1 MPIAS
6 IREIIAANKRA
17 IEAMVAKGAGTE
29 LTELLEDAQD
39 DLRAR
44 LTKALRAWLRER
56 FTGAQLAATRTL
68 VQQAIVDAKI
78 ALKTHVTVKQ
88 RQAARRSSELAAR
101 FVRVCEKKF
110 DGVAREL
117 PLEIAMRMEKRLHG
131 VLASRLRQMPTSVDR
146 YGYKMIAEFERNM
159 RVGMVN
165 GLTVEQMTDMLV
177 GLRGP
182 KGKSVSL
189 AATVTPTGKVKRI
202 LEGEFTQGLFVE
214 HRYWAERIV
223 RTEMMYASNMAQQ
236 AEIEAQADV
245 HFDMR
250 RMIIAVMDGHTAYD
264 SLFVHGEV
272 RGVHDEFIDGAGRSY
287 LVPPARPND
296 REIIIPYRTSWPRAE
311 FTMPLPTAERRDAAE
326 EAGGADDAETAIEQ
340 ELRRRKSKGA
350 GLEAPPRRIT
360 DADLH
365 AAIAEGRA
373 AEARIAAKNAKEG
386 R

>member
-1 MPIAS
+1 MSLAS

-17 IEAMVAKGAGTE
+17 IEAMVANGAGAE
-29 LTELLEDAQD
+29 LTELLEDAQE

-44 LTKALRAWLRER
+44 LTKAHREKLRER
-56 FTGAQLAATRTL
+56 FTGAQIAATRAL
-68 VQQAIVDAKI
+68 VQQAIADTKI
-78 ALKTHVTVKQ
+78 AIKTHVTVKQ
-88 RQAARRSSELAAR
+88 VQAARRTSDIAAR
-101 FVRVCEKKF
+101 FVRACEKKF

-117 PLEIAMRMEKRLHG
+117 PFEIATRLEKRLHA
-131 VLASRLRQMPTSVDR
+131 VLATRLRQMPTSVDR

-159 RVGMVN
+159 RVGLIN

-189 AATVTPTGKVKRI
+189 AATVTPTGKVRRI
-202 LEGEFTQGLFVE
+202 REGEFTEGLFVE

-223 RTEMMYASNMAQQ
+223 RTEMLYASNSAAQ
-236 AEIEAQADV
+236 ANIEAQAEI
-245 HFDMR
+245 HFDTR

-272 RGVHDEFIDGAGRSY
+272 RGVHEEFIDGAGRSY
-287 LVPPARPND
+287 LIPPARPND
-296 REIIIPYRTSWPRAE
+296 REIVILYRLSWPRAE
-311 FTMPLPTAERRDAAE
+311 FTMPLPNVERRDAAE

-360 DADLH
+360 DAEMH
-365 AAIAEGRA
+365 AAIAEGRDV
-373 AEARIAAKNAKEG
+373 EARIAAKNAKEG